1 MTLTEPFEFD
11 PLSPDFQ
18 LSDPFETYRRLRD
31 DHPVYYS
38 ERWNWWALSRFE
50 DVRAAVLDPATYLS
64 FEGIDIDDTAK
75 DQSGPGF
82 LPDIDNPRHD
92 QLRKVIQPYFLPRRI
107 NEQKPNVQRVV
118 RKLVDRW
125 RDRGSVDLAE
135 ELSWPM
141 PNEVF
146 FRVLG
151 LPYSEAEG
159 GAQLMTW
166 VHELKDRAP
175 NDIRLTP
182 VAKAATRG
190 IQDYFVQLLN
200 DRRRQPRSDLV
211 SFLVQSDIDGVP
223 FAEDDITPA
232 AEIWA

>member
-1 MTLTEPFEFD
+1 MGAVA
-11 PLSPDFQ
+11 
-18 LSDPFETYRRLRD
+18 LRG
-31 DHPVYYS
+31 
-38 ERWNWWALSRFE
+38 
-50 DVRAAVLDPATYLS
+50 RAHAVLDPATYLS

-82 LPDIDNPRHD
+82 LPDLDNPRHD
-92 QLRKVIQPYFLPRRI
+92 QIRRVIQPYFLPRRI
-107 NEQKPNVQRVV
+107 AEQKQNVQRVV
-118 RKLVDRW
+118 RGLVDGW
-125 RDRGSVDLAE
+125 RGAGSVDLAT

-159 GAQLMTW
+159 GGQLMRW

-190 IQDYFVQLLN
+190 IQDFCQVCTASAKARL
-200 DRRRQPRSDLV
+200 R
-211 SFLVQSDIDGVP
+211 
-223 FAEDDITPA
+223 E
-232 AEIWA
+232 